1 METIDVFG
9 ICGSARAGSLNRA
22 LLLAA
27 QELADAPLQVE
38 VWDGNAE
45 VPRVD
50 ATMGRPFPPVVA
62 TLRDRVAAAD
72 VLLLVTPELNRG
84 IPGNMKDVVDWLGIL
99 APPRPL
105 AGKPVVLMSASPNR
119 FGGAFAQLQLAD
131 LLRRSGAEILSDLD
145 VAVGYAHRHVDDH
158 GVLVGE
164 DPRRDISA
172 LWQRVLARVQGDRQ
186 VVPA

>member
-1 METIDVFG
+1 MESIDVFG
-9 ICGSARAGSLNRA
+9 ICGSVRAGSLNRA

-27 QELADAPLQVE
+27 QELAPVPFQVE
-38 VWDGNAE
+38 AWDGNAE

-62 TLRDRVAAAD
+62 ALRDRVAAAD
-72 VLLLVTPELNRG
+72 VLLLVTPELNRS
-84 IPGNMKDVVDWLGIL
+84 IPGNMKDIVDWLGIL

-105 AGKPVVLMSASPNR
+105 AGNPVVLMSASPNR

-131 LLRRSGAEILSDLD
+131 LLRRSGAEVWSDLD
-145 VAVGYAHRHVDDH
+145 VAVGNAHRHVDDH
-158 GVLVGE
+158 GVLAGE
-164 DPRRDISA
+164 GPRHEIA
-172 LWQRVLARVQGDRQ
+172 ELWQRVLTRVQTDRQ